1 MSKLSRHRSLHRQK
15 GQALVFSTITMVV
28 VLLSLFMMVSSGL
41 LATEKMRLQNTTD
54 AAAYS
59 GALMLSRDYN
69 FSAYTNRAM
78 VANQV
83 AVAQMVGLTAW
94 ARHNDDAFNGVFPGP
109 GKWIAAATAI
119 VGVPSPAGFT
129 YVLSDWPGW
138 GRTAA
143 SQKSTA
149 VRFTDKGIRLLNG
162 LLETLSSSQNMLH
175 LSTAVVMT
183 PTIKKVIQANDSDAT
198 LSASAANLGF
208 AAQTVNSVRRF
219 SKTYERSSAQRFADV
234 THQSLDSFSGSDNW
248 TNLQRGP
255 LPIPN
260 KSPVYNDGFRDIPFM
275 SGLRKVWTEH
285 SGGTELSADFKSWT
299 ALDAS
304 RMWGY
309 SKWWYIKCIWI
320 VICYPTS
327 DNAWFTNPLG
337 LGSAVAGSG
346 SIGLSNFWGDN
357 YQRGLSSYGNVLAL
371 NADTVAVKL
380 LFEGNQNIGT
390 FKGLQ
395 PYQELQV
402 LGTDPSSR
410 QKTTQTA
417 LSTVLIEVEKPTPK
431 LLTMGNMQG
440 GPVGDVNVGTARV
453 PLKLEDRLAGNA
465 MRAVASA
472 EAYFARPEGRSDGKT
487 EWPSLFNPY
496 WQARLKSVSPG
507 NVLLSNSNQ

>member
-1 MSKLSRHRSLHRQK
+1 MSKLSSHRSLHRQK

-59 GALMLSRDYN
+59 GALMVSRDYN
-69 FSAYTNRAM
+69 YSAYTNRAM

-109 GKWIAAATAI
+109 GAWIAFATAI
-119 VGVPSPAGFT
+119 VGVPSPAGFQ
-129 YVLSDWPGW
+129 YVFSDWPGW

-143 SQKSTA
+143 SQKRTA
-149 VRFTDKGIRLLNG
+149 VQFTGKGITWLNG
-162 LLETLSSSQNMLH
+162 LLETLSNSQNLLH
-175 LSTAVVMT
+175 LSTVVEMK
-183 PTIKKVIQANDSDAT
+183 PTIIKVIQANDSDAT
-198 LSASAANLGF
+198 LSTSAANLGF
-208 AAQTVNSVRRF
+208 AAQTVGSIMKF
-219 SKTYERSSAQRFADV
+219 SKTYEQSSAHRFADI
-234 THQSLDSFSGSDNW
+234 THQSLDSFSGSSW

-260 KSPVYNDGFRDIPFM
+260 KFPVYDDGFRDIPFM

-309 SKWWYIKCIWI
+309 SKWWYIKCILI

-337 LGSAVAGSG
+337 LGTAVAGSG
-346 SIGLSNFWGDN
+346 SVGFGNFWGDN
-357 YQRGLSSYGNVLAL
+357 YKRGFFSYGSVLVA
-371 NADTVAVKL
+371 NADTVGTKL
-380 LFEGNQNIGT
+380 LFERNQEIGK

-395 PYQELQV
+395 PYQDLQV

-410 QKTTQTA
+410 KKITQTA

-472 EAYFARPEGRSDGKT
+472 EAYFARPEGRGDGKT

-496 WQARLKSVSPG
+496 WQARLKSVSPE
-507 NVLLSNSNQ
+507 NILFSNSIQ